1 MSLTNI
7 LGKSNLKRAIKRTK
21 EARTASGEQ
30 ADELFRE
37 AYRNYAATLRSDPD
51 TADALNNWG
60 SALFFQGLTKT
71 GEDAVQLFRT
81 AGEKFSACLIIDPGI
96 PSAAIDWGVA
106 LMEEARASGFAPS
119 HSLYDQ
125 AREKFFLAEKI
136 QAGSASYNLACI
148 HSLRNEHDECL
159 KYLKAAQEHG
169 NLPEPDQIAMDS
181 DLGNVRDTSWFQAFL
196 DSLKSGQPKIEF
208 EGPDEEKESTDA

>member
-1 MSLTNI
+1 VSLSNI
-7 LGKSNLKRAIKRTK
+7 LGKSNLKRAIKQTK
-21 EARTASGEQ
+21 EARTATGEQ

-37 AYRNYAATLRSDPD
+37 AYRNYSATLRSDPN

-71 GEDAVQLFRT
+71 GEEAVRLFRT
-81 AGEKFSACLIIDPGI
+81 AGEKFSACLIIDPDI

-106 LMEEARASGFAPS
+106 LMEEARASGFPPS

-159 KYLKAAQEHG
+159 KYLNAAREYG
-169 NLPEPDQIAMDS
+169 NLPEPDQIGMDS
-181 DLGNVRDTSWFQAFL
+181 DLGNVSNTPWFRAFL
-196 DSLKSGQPKIEF
+196 DTLKSGQRRIELQ
-208 EGPDEEKESTDA
+208 ERDAEEESTDV